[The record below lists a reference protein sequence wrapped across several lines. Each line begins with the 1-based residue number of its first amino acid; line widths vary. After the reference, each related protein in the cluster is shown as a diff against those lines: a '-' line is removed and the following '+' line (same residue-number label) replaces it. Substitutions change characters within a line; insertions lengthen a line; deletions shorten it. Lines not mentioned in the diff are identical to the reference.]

1 MKKIFI
7 INAQPGGNK
16 GAEAMLETVVRKVSE
31 VEGNIYI
38 ETLDERDVYDH
49 FIQRMNLSI
58 NKTLFRPKNLISPY
72 DVGVSPGDIVIDIGG
87 INYHDKSVKAN
98 IRNFIRHS
106 YFLRKKAK
114 LVFFTQDFGPANKF
128 ITKSIVKIV
137 YRRAS
142 AIFMRSEQSKAY
154 LENVIGE
161 RKTILGPFPDCTLML
176 DATSFNSFD
185 NLPENYFVLA
195 PSAIM
200 YNQYGDEYI
209 DEFVKTAEKLCIHST
224 PLILVHNFTSN
235 GATSDLVICKKLH
248 EKILAKNI
256 ECHFLSEDRKP
267 SDLKFILKNANFS
280 ITSRYHV
287 LVGSM
292 SSGTP
297 SFAIGWSHKYKEFM
311 ALYDLQDNIIKYE
324 LGFSD
329 LIIDKALVIIN
340 SKNDTDNILRINVFL
355 KDKIR
360 YSLEQLLKFLK

>member
-16 GAEAMLETVVRKVSE
+16 GAEAMLETVVRKISE
-31 VEGNIYI
+31 LKGNIFI

-49 FIQRMNLSI
+49 FIRRMDLGI
-58 NKTLFRPKNLISPY
+58 NKTQFRPKNLISPY
-72 DVGVSPGDIVIDIGG
+72 DVDVSADDIVIDIGG

-106 YFLRKKAK
+106 YFLRKRAK

-128 ITKSIVKIV
+128 ITKSIVKAV

-142 AIFMRSEQSKAY
+142 AVFMRSGESKAF
-154 LENVIGE
+154 LENVIGRSE
-161 RKTILGPFPDCTLML
+161 TILGPFPDCTLLL
-176 DATSFNSFD
+176 DAAYFNDFD
-185 NLPENYFVLA
+185 KLPENYFVLA

-209 DEFVKTAEKLCIHST
+209 DEFVKVTEKLCTHLT

-235 GATSDLVICKKLH
+235 GATSDLIICKKLH

-256 ECHFLSEDRKP
+256 ECNFLSEDRKP
-267 SDLKFILKNANFS
+267 SELKYILKNAKFS

-297 SFAIGWSHKYKEFM
+297 SFAVGWNHKYKEFM
-311 ALYDLQDNIIKYE
+311 SLYGLQENIVKFECGFSQKIIDMALIVIDGVDQKDKVFRINITLKEKIKYS
-324 LGFSD
+324 FQ
-329 LIIDKALVIIN
+329 
-340 SKNDTDNILRINVFL
+340 
-355 KDKIR
+355 
-360 YSLEQLLKFLK
+360 QLLKHL